1 MQPAQARSGAKV
13 SITTGKIHDTVPEDN
28 TPEDK
33 IPDYNIPDYNT
44 PDKTP
49 NKTPD
54 KPLHKNQDGKRN
66 KGATIS
72 LSGSLNAT
80 GVAEVW
86 QKVEK
91 NLEQLTGTET
101 LVIDLERVD
110 YLDSAGAAL
119 VEFIRTTWKQKTGQD
134 TSLIGLEPS
143 FKRVLDLTQKSGKSD
158 GKEKKPEPEYSF
170 VETRGKNFA
179 AHMENTATFIAHL
192 GRITRA
198 LTYAFFHPASIRWKD
213 ALLTA
218 ERSGVNALP
227 IVALISFIVG
237 LVMAF
242 QSAMPMKMFGAEIYV
257 ANLIGIAMVRELGP
271 LMTAIILAGRSG
283 SAFAAE
289 IGTMKINEE
298 IDALSTMG
306 IDPVRFLMVPRILAA
321 VVITPLLTVFA
332 NVVGIMGGS
341 IVLLSMGYPAV
352 TYYSQVVSFVTWED
366 FMGGLVKCFVFGILI
381 AAAGCIRGIETKS
394 GPGAV
399 GTSTT
404 SAVVTGITLIAVFDG
419 IFSVLYYCLGI

>member
-1 MQPAQARSGAKV
+1 MNSAQAKSGATV
-13 SITTGKIHDTVPEDN
+13 SMTS
-28 TPEDK
+28 DK
-33 IPDYNIPDYNT
+33 M
-44 PDKTP
+44 PDKL
-49 NKTPD
+49 PD
-54 KPLHKNQDGKRN
+54 NISDEIPHKNQSGDN
-66 KGATIS
+66 GAKIT

-86 QKVEK
+86 KKVEK
-91 NLEQLTGTET
+91 NLEQLSGTELAGAGYLT
-101 LVIDLERVD
+101 VDLERVV

-119 VEFIRTTWKQKTGQD
+119 IEFIRTTWKQRTGQEI
-134 TSLIGLEPS
+134 SLLGLEPS
-143 FKRVLDLTQKSGKSD
+143 FKRVLDLTQTSSESD
-158 GKEKKPEPEYSF
+158 GKDKKPEPEYSF
-170 VETRGKNFA
+170 VETRGRDFA
-179 AHMENTATFIAHL
+179 VRMENTASFIAHV
-192 GRITRA
+192 GRLTQA
-198 LTYAFFHPASIRWKD
+198 LIYAFFHPSSIRWKD
-213 ALLTA
+213 ALLAA
-218 ERSGVNALP
+218 ERAGVNALP

-298 IDALSTMG
+298 IDALATMG
-306 IDPVRFLMVPRILAA
+306 LDPVRFLMVPRVLAA
-321 VVITPLLTVFA
+321 VAITPLLTIFA
-332 NVVGIMGGS
+332 NFVGIMGGS

-352 TYYSQVVSFVTWED
+352 TYYSQVISFVTWGD

-419 IFSVLYYCLGI
+419 IFSVLYYCLGV